1 MLYETRWKCLKYE
14 SVQINDFS
22 VYWMAVEL
30 TTSQRENSK
39 IISQHW
45 RKFNRHLRNQKLWQ
59 GKGWVKYGITK
70 KIEDKYFYI
79 VAIESNVTIPSL
91 EKGTINTGEYIRFQH
106 VGSLE
111 RIKITISDIY
121 RKVIPAQNIK
131 INSNRALVHYERYD
145 YRFNWN
151 KPNSIIDIYV
161 PVDNGK

>member
-1 MLYETRWKCLKYE
+1 
-14 SVQINDFS
+14 
-22 VYWMAVEL
+22 
-30 TTSQRENSK
+30 
-39 IISQHW
+39 
-45 RKFNRHLRNQKLWQ
+45 
-59 GKGWVKYGITK
+59 YGITK

-161 PVDNGK
+161 PVDHGK